1 MFMKKCLAF
10 LFVFLILLPFC
21 SCAERTYELSWDGF
35 CYVPGEPYEQPLELD
50 PKDKNDII
58 DILNSATWY
67 GDLAKCPADF
77 IFVTHAKPR
86 ILGYGLIA
94 LPEDCV
100 LEFDSALFAEI
111 EEFDPVGMNSQ
122 QAWGSDKLFR
132 IHLKVTGKEGDF
144 TFRIYKS

>member
-1 MFMKKCLAF
+1 MKKCLAF

-21 SCAERTYELSWDGF
+21 GCAERTYELSWDGF

-77 IFVTHAKPR
+77 IFVTQK
-86 ILGYGLIA
+86 
-94 LPEDCV
+94 
-100 LEFDSALFAEI
+100 
-111 EEFDPVGMNSQ
+111 Q
-122 QAWGSDKLFR
+122 R
-132 IHLKVTGKEGDF
+132 IHYNCESGVFNDITRGKSTTLSEEDRAKINSILKSATADSEK
-144 TFRIYKS
+144 